1 MKNPFLIPI
10 AISAVLAAS
19 CTKEAT
25 SSKQTT
31 NLESQNTTSEVQQT
45 AAKNYKTDS
54 GSQAQ
59 NSVFRN
65 SRKRLPSR

>member
-1 MKNPFLIPI
+1 MKNSFLIPI
-10 AISAVLAAS
+10 SISAVLLAS
-19 CTKEAT
+19 CAKEAT

-31 NLESQNTTSEVQQT
+31 NTESQNTTSEVQQT
-45 AAKNYKTDS
+45 AVKNYKTDS
-54 GSQAQ
+54 GAQAQ